1 MQLEAIRLSHFRNYQ
16 DASLYFPEGVTI
28 LAGENAQGKTN
39 LIEAVNY
46 LSCLK
51 SFRGAGEAQLR
62 GYGADPRPAP
72 PLTVCVIF
80 EIHIDR
86 SGPVAQVGMVDV
98 LKISHTRY
106 PHGRRLFWPSGGSS
120 PGCPVLGQGSLPA
133 AALPDAGAAPLAAGI
148 RT

>member
-1 MQLEAIRLSHFRNYQ
+1 MTPIFPPARLSGEQ
-16 DASLYFPEGVTI
+16 ASSVEIVQRPLD
-28 LAGENAQGKTN
+28 
-39 LIEAVNY
+39 
-46 LSCLK
+46 C
-51 SFRGAGEAQLR
+51 GAGEAQLR

-148 RT
+148 HT